1 MTIDKLALLKNIYG
15 NNEEEVVLEA
25 YLAIAA
31 EAVLNRL
38 YPFDKS
44 KTEVPDKYALTQVN
58 IAIYLLNKRGAE
70 GELQHNEN
78 GIDRTYESGNI
89 PESML
94 KDIIPHCGVF
104 G

>member
-1 MTIDKLALLKNIYG
+1 MALDKLALLKDIYDDS
-15 NNEEEVVLEA
+15 EEDTLLEA

-38 YPFDKS
+38 YPFDKT
-44 KTEVPDKYALTQVN
+44 KTEVPDKYARTQVN
-58 IAIYLLNKRGAE
+58 IAVYLLNKRGAE

-78 GIDRTYESGNI
+78 GIDRTYESGDI

>member
-1 MTIDKLALLKNIYG
+1 MAIDKLALLKNTYG
-15 NNEEEVVLEA
+15 DSEDDSLLDA

-31 EAVLNRL
+31 EIILNRL
-38 YPFDKS
+38 YPFDHS
-44 KTEVPDKYALTQVN
+44 KTEVPEKYARTQIC
-58 IAIYLLNKRGAE
+58 IAVYLLNKRGAE

-78 GIDRTYESGNI
+78 GIDRTYESADV

-104 G
+104 